1 MQVQVLPGAFVFLFT
16 MKKFIYLFL
25 LLFFIFLFLGI
36 GFYVFLNIKGKE
48 ILLNTLEKKYK
59 IKAELRNLYVNF
71 PLKVKLE
78 GFIAPRLSFS
88 LLEFEITGVNL
99 FRKVI
104 TLDNIYLDELE
115 LVIKRKKDGRFL
127 FPLVSE
133 RAKGGGYSTI
143 GVNSSSK
150 KDNFFFIFKKIFVD
164 HTSLTFLDENFSPP
178 LKLQFKNARIKL
190 KNFNYPM
197 KDKFYVELASSLKAK
212 NIFMEDFLKF
222 KGWIDRKNKNMDVEL
237 KIRDYDYFAF
247 ADYYPPFWK
256 PENLELKEAYLSL
269 DAKAVSLN
277 NEMKIDGILYLDR
290 YAFLKSPQESSRV
303 ESLTKIINLFKKD
316 EKGRHYFRFPTLKTR
331 MDKLEI
337 DFSSVWKDLAKRVE
351 VSFANAILDFLNR
364 TANQMIEKGTK
375 EIKRIGVDT
384 PVETIKGI
392 FDILEGLIFPKKEEK
407 EDKKD
412 KDFLKQLQDFLK
424 NNSK

>member
-1 MQVQVLPGAFVFLFT
+1 

-48 ILLNTLEKKYK
+48 ILLTTLEKKYK
-59 IKAELRNLYVNF
+59 IKAELRNLYVSF
-71 PLKVKLE
+71 PLKVRLE

-104 TLDNIYLDELE
+104 TLDNIYLDELK
-115 LVIKRKKDGRFL
+115 LAIKRKKDGKIL
-127 FPLVSE
+127 FPLISE
-133 RAKGGGYSTI
+133 KAKRKNYSTMSFD
-143 GVNSSSK
+143 SSSK
-150 KDNFFFIFKKIFVD
+150 KGNFFFIFKKIFID

-178 LKLQFKNARIKL
+178 LKLQFRNARVKL
-190 KNFNYPM
+190 KNFNYPV
-197 KDKFYVELASSLKAK
+197 KDKFYIELTSSLKRK
-212 NIFMEDFLKF
+212 NIFMEDILKF
-222 KGWIDRKNKNMDVEL
+222 KGWIDKENKDMDTQL
-237 KIRDYDYFAF
+237 KIKNYDYFAF
-247 ADYYPPFWK
+247 ADYYPPFWR

-269 DAKAVSLN
+269 DVKAVSLN

-290 YAFLKSPQESSRV
+290 CAFLKSPQESSRV
-303 ESLTKIINLFKKD
+303 ESLLKIIDLFKKD
-316 EKGRHYFRFPTLKTR
+316 EKGRHYFRLPTLKTQ
-331 MDKLEI
+331 MDRLEI

-351 VSFANAILDFLNR
+351 ASFTNTVLDFLNR

-375 EIKRIGVDT
+375 EIKRIGVDA

-392 FDILEGLIFPKKEEK
+392 FDILEGLILPKKEEEK
-407 EDKKD
+407 ENKKD
-412 KDFLKQLQDFLK
+412 KDFLKQLQNFLK
-424 NNSK
+424 NSSK

>member
-1 MQVQVLPGAFVFLFT
+1 
-16 MKKFIYLFL
+16 MKKIIYLFL

-59 IKAELRNLYVNF
+59 IKAELRNLYVSF

-78 GFIAPRLSFS
+78 GFITPRLSFS

-104 TLDNIYLDELE
+104 TLDNIYLDELK
-115 LVIKRKKDGRFL
+115 LVVKRKENGKIL
-127 FPLVSE
+127 FPLISE
-133 RAKGGGYSTI
+133 KAEKKSYSTRSF
-143 GVNSSSK
+143 NSSSK
-150 KDNFFFIFKKIFVD
+150 KGNFSFIFKKIFID
-164 HTSLTFLDENFSPP
+164 HASLTFLDENFSPS
-178 LKLQFKNARIKL
+178 LKLQFRNARVKL
-190 KNFNYPM
+190 KNFNYPV
-197 KDKFYVELASSLKAK
+197 KDKFYIELTSSLKRK
-212 NIFMEDFLKF
+212 NIFMEDILKF
-222 KGWIDRKNKNMDVEL
+222 EGWIDKQNKDMDVQL
-237 KIRDYDYFAF
+237 KIKNYDYFAF

-269 DAKAVSLN
+269 DVKAVSLN
-277 NEMKIDGILYLDR
+277 NEMKIDGVLYLDR
-290 YAFLKSPQESSRV
+290 YAFLRSPQESSRV
-303 ESLTKIINLFKKD
+303 ESLLKIIDLFKKD
-316 EKGRHYFRFPTLKTR
+316 EKGRHYFRLPTLKTR

-351 VSFANAILDFLNR
+351 VSFANTVLNFLNR

-375 EIKRIGVDT
+375 EIKRIGVDA

-392 FDILEGLIFPKKEEK
+392 FGILEGIIFPKKEGK
-407 EDKKD
+407 EDKEN
-412 KDFLKQLQDFLK
+412 KDFLRQLQDFLK
-424 NNSK
+424 NSSK